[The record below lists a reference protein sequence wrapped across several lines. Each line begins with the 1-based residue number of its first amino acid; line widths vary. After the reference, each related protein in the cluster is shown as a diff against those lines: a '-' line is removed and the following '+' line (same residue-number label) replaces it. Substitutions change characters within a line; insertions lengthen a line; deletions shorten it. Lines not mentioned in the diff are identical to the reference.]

1 MTGSYIR
8 IMSFTTKL
16 LAIQLPGNDG
26 QPPIEIENP
35 PGLTARFDSNGNG
48 SIELAEIISAALPV
62 VFTIAGLILFAM
74 LIWGGFELL
83 LSGGDKH
90 KAESARNRITMSFIG
105 FILVFASFWLTR
117 FLLAIFHL
125 E

>member
-1 MTGSYIR
+1 M
-8 IMSFTTKL
+8 K
-16 LAIQLPGNDG
+16 LPGSD
-26 QPPIEIENP
+26 IEVDNP
-35 PGLTARFDSNGNG
+35 PGLTDRFDSNGNG
-48 SIELAEIISAALPV
+48 SIELAEIISSILPIIYTV
-62 VFTIAGLILFAM
+62 AGLILFAM

-83 LSGGDKH
+83 FSGGDKH
-90 KAESARNRITMSFIG
+90 KAESARGRITTAFIG